1 MTYTQTEPD
10 HGSAASA
17 TPPDAADATVADIDD
32 VARVLEPDGT
42 RVTDGALDP
51 WIADLSPHELRA
63 LHRDMVLTRR
73 LDAEGV
79 ALQRQG
85 QLALWAPCRGQEA
98 VQVGTAHALAASDF
112 VFPSY
117 REHGVLLARGARP
130 EGYVLAWRG
139 EEHSAYDHTTINAAP
154 PQIII
159 GAQTLHATGWAMGA
173 QRDGSTDAAVAYF
186 GDGATSQG
194 DVNEA
199 MVFASSFR
207 APVVFV
213 CSNNQWAISEPVTVQ
228 AKYPIAGRAPGFGIP
243 SLRIDGNDVLACV
256 AAMRWALDRAR
267 RGEGPAFLEAVTYR
281 MGPHTTSD
289 DPTRYRAPD
298 EVEMWAQRDPIAR
311 FEAYLCAEGVLDDSA
326 QAEVAA
332 AADSLAAEVRAACIG
347 ATTRAPET
355 VFDHVYAEPHAALAQ
370 QKADYLQYLAGF
382 SAGEGNA

>member
-1 MTYTQTEPD
+1 MTYTQTRGPATGGPD
-10 HGSAASA
+10 DEHVAA
-17 TPPDAADATVADIDD
+17 TPAIDDDVIRLLDVDGSRVPDA
-32 VARVLEPDGT
+32 E
-42 RVTDGALDP
+42 LDP

-98 VQVGTAHALAASDF
+98 VQVGTAHALAPGDF

-117 REHGVLLARGARP
+117 REHGVLLGRGAKP
-130 EGYVLAWRG
+130 ADYVLAWRG

-159 GAQTLHATGWAMGA
+159 GAQSLHATGWAMGA
-173 QRDGSTDAAVAYF
+173 QRDGSTDVAVAYY

-199 MVFASSFR
+199 LVFASSFR

-243 SLRIDGNDVLACV
+243 SLRIDGNDPLVCV

-267 RGEGPAFLEAVTYR
+267 RGEGPSFIEAVTYR

-289 DPTRYRAPD
+289 DPTRYRDAA
-298 EVEMWAQRDPIAR
+298 EVEAWAQRDPIAR
-311 FEAYLCAEGVLDDSA
+311 LEAYLRAEGMLDDSGMD
-326 QAEVAA
+326 EVAR
-332 AADSLAAEVRAACIG
+332 AADTLAAEVRAACIG
-347 ATTRAPET
+347 ATTRAPGT
-355 VFDHVYAEPHAALAQ
+355 MFDHVYAEPHAALAQ
-370 QKADYLQYLAGF
+370 QKADYLDYLAGF
-382 SAGEGNA
+382 EQEGTR